1 MSETFAPLRAVGPL
15 SLAHDGADDAP
26 RMPPRGP
33 VIVATD
39 GGPSAAHAARAAS
52 LVAAAWHVPV
62 EVLMVDTLEEPR
74 VGSVALGL
82 EPPILRADR
91 DGDRRRQDVKRT
103 AGRELADIEW
113 RLVRRD
119 GSAAAEIAREASL
132 RHASLVVLG
141 HGAPTALAAI
151 VHGGN
156 VALRAIR
163 RVTCPVLVVHEWW
176 SELPTHV
183 VVGMDFSVSSVWA
196 AEVAARFVKPG
207 GRLDVVHVAPL
218 GAHREA
224 GREREYEEWADD
236 RLEHVRALLQRATH
250 AEIRL
255 FTSEG
260 AVAAQLRLCLGTPRE
275 ALLVVGTPREA
286 LLVVGDSGLGRL
298 ERLLVG
304 SVTTAIVRDAGVSVL
319 AVPTPPMRETE
330 RLAEA
335 LGLTIEHLP
344 PEEWTATLDA
354 FSRRNSGRVAW
365 LDTIDPERGGF
376 AQERG
381 FAFHGVTY
389 DAVDDHVHLM
399 LGGRVGPR
407 SHVTRTIDGARSVTI
422 HVDRNGR
429 EQFLSIWRGDGV
441 TQLRLGDETG

>member
-15 SLAHDGADDAP
+15 SLSHDGADDAP
-26 RMPPRGP
+26 RMSPRGP

-62 EVLMVDTLEEPR
+62 EVLMVGTLEEPR
-74 VGSVALGL
+74 VGGVALGL

-91 DGDRRRQDVKRT
+91 DGDRRQQDVKRT

-113 RLVRRD
+113 RLVRRE

-141 HGAPTALAAI
+141 HGAPTAIAAI

-183 VVGMDFSVSSVWA
+183 VVGVDFSVSSVWA
-196 AEVAARFVKPG
+196 AELAARFVKPG

-218 GAHREA
+218 DAHREA
-224 GREREYEEWADD
+224 GRHREREYEDWAGE

-250 AEIRL
+250 AEIRT

-260 AVAAQLRLCLGTPRE
+260 EVAAQLRLCL
-275 ALLVVGTPREA
+275 GTPREA

-298 ERLLVG
+298 ERLIVG

-319 AVPTPPMRETE
+319 AVPTPPMREAE

-335 LGLTIEHLP
+335 LGLTVEHLP
-344 PEEWTATLDA
+344 PEEWTSALDA
-354 FSRRNSGRVAW
+354 FSRRNAGRAAW
-365 LDTIDPERGGF
+365 LDTVDPERGGF

-389 DAVDDHVHLM
+389 DAVDDRIHLM
-399 LGGRVGPR
+399 LGGSRNPQR
-407 SHVTRTIDGARSVTI
+407 HVTRTIDAARSVTI
-422 HVDRNGR
+422 HVGQDGQ
-429 EQFLSIWRGDGV
+429 EQYLSIWRGEGV
-441 TQLRLGDETG
+441 TQLRLGEPTA